1 MKSFHAGDY
10 VSQGWYNSYSPN
22 PINRN
27 WVVDNVPDKALCVQ
41 GEGRRNKTSTGL
53 ATGGGDIISV

>member
-1 MKSFHAGDY
+1 MILPDVYWADTYFGD
-10 VSQGWYNSYSPN
+10 
-22 PINRN
+22 
-27 WVVDNVPDKALCVQ
+27 DNVPDKALCVQ

>member
-1 MKSFHAGDY
+1 MLLIREKTGAT
-10 VSQGWYNSYSPN
+10 NSSAFQQL
-22 PINRN
+22 
-27 WVVDNVPDKALCVQ
+27 PDKALCVQ